1 MGGGGFRSNTR
12 GGRDAAAGN
21 KNLEFQYKVD
31 LEESRDFLLV
41 DSSKAY
47 GGSGG
52 GGGGGNYD
60 SVKRFVPQAR
70 RKANTQRLRQLNARR
85 NDGTAGGGGGGL
97 VGRYNQPQR
106 TRAGGR

>member
-1 MGGGGFRSNTR
+1 MGGGGGFRNNNARS
-12 GGRDAAAGN
+12 RDAAGGN

-47 GGSGG
+47 GS

-70 RKANTQRLRQLNARR
+70 RKTNTQRLRQLNARR
-85 NDGTAGGGGGGL
+85 NDGGASSQGV